1 VQEIY
6 LKIGSPFDL
15 RQRHLLWIGS
25 LQQLAVNVTSSQLLD
40 FSQMCDDDIVD
51 PVDDFF
57 AGIADSVIDH
67 VVIFNNIILI
77 ESLYL
82 C

>member
-1 VQEIY
+1 M
-6 LKIGSPFDL
+6 
-15 RQRHLLWIGS
+15 
-25 LQQLAVNVTSSQLLD
+25 LD
-40 FSQMCDDDIVD
+40 FSQMCDDDVVD

-82 C
+82 CWTNKDVVVDGIGCIWAGWV